1 MTPPR
6 SGGKTPTTNSLWRVR
21 RAVQRGHGRGKKGAG
36 FKHPNSEASGPHL
49 NRMQLASIWRE
60 HLAAGCPS
68 ELAGVEIAGSDA
80 RTLDAE
86 INACVSALICR
97 SITVDER
104 IERRLT
110 EISSALVGKQA
121 EGVEPVATYCAR
133 LNRLVSAV
141 LTESRAGR
149 A

>member
-1 MTPPR
+1 
-6 SGGKTPTTNSLWRVR
+6 
-21 RAVQRGHGRGKKGAG
+21 
-36 FKHPNSEASGPHL
+36 
-49 NRMQLASIWRE
+49 MQLASIWRE

-97 SITVDER
+97 SMTVDER

-110 EISSALVGKQA
+110 EISTALAGKQA
-121 EGVEPVATYCAR
+121 EGVEPVAAYCAR

>member
-1 MTPPR
+1 
-6 SGGKTPTTNSLWRVR
+6 
-21 RAVQRGHGRGKKGAG
+21 
-36 FKHPNSEASGPHL
+36 
-49 NRMQLASIWRE
+49 MQLASIWRE

-68 ELAGVEIAGSDA
+68 ELAGVQIAGSDA

-97 SITVDER
+97 SMIVDER
-104 IERRLT
+104 IERRLH
-110 EISSALVGKQA
+110 EISTALAGKQA
-121 EGVEPVATYCAR
+121 EGIEPVATYCAR
-133 LNRLVSAV
+133 LNRWVAAV

>member
-1 MTPPR
+1 
-6 SGGKTPTTNSLWRVR
+6 
-21 RAVQRGHGRGKKGAG
+21 
-36 FKHPNSEASGPHL
+36 
-49 NRMQLASIWRE
+49 MQLARIWCE
-60 HLAAGCPS
+60 HLAAGCPR

-97 SITVDER
+97 SMTVDER

-110 EISSALVGKQA
+110 DISTALAGKQA
-121 EGVEPVATYCAR
+121 EADEPVATYCAR

-141 LTESRAGR
+141 LVESRAGR

>member
-1 MTPPR
+1 
-6 SGGKTPTTNSLWRVR
+6 
-21 RAVQRGHGRGKKGAG
+21 
-36 FKHPNSEASGPHL
+36 
-49 NRMQLASIWRE
+49 MQLASIWRE

-80 RTLDAE
+80 RALDAE
-86 INACVSALICR
+86 INACVSAVICR
-97 SITVDER
+97 SIIVDER
-104 IERRLT
+104 IERRLH

-121 EGVEPVATYCAR
+121 EGVVEPVATYCAR

-141 LTESRAGR
+141 LIESRVGR